1 MATVARVVLCGMG
14 AIGTE
19 ILAYLIKRSH
29 EVVGVVDS
37 DPEKVGRSVAEITG
51 LPLAVRVS
59 PTIMDLQLDGADVA
73 VFSTKSRIL
82 DIKGDISHAA
92 TAGLD
97 VVATSEEMAYP
108 AYAGGEAAAELDML
122 AKERGVTILG
132 VGVNP
137 GFVMDWVPALAASA
151 CKSPASIHV
160 VRSVDVSRR
169 RRQLQAK
176 TGVGHTRAKFE
187 KEMSEGVIGHV
198 GLVESAHLIALSLGK
213 QLEGL
218 KHGVF
223 PVVGSED
230 YVMGVRQF
238 AEGKAGDCLIRLD
251 LEMTM
256 TSADFDVI
264 EVKGEPEV
272 KLRFEKGVFGD
283 SATVALTVHAAE
295 RVGNARPGLITVL
308 DLPLSLPPA

>member
-1 MATVARVVLCGMG
+1 LGRVVLCGMG
-14 AIGTE
+14 AIGTD
-19 ILAYLIKRSH
+19 ILSYLLKRSH
-29 EVVGVVDS
+29 EVIGVVDNDS
-37 DPEKVGRSVAEITG
+37 QKVGRTVAELTG
-51 LPLAVRVS
+51 LPLAIRVS
-59 PTIMDLQLDGADVA
+59 GSLKDVQLENVDV
-73 VFSTKSRIL
+73 VIFSTRSRIPEMVD
-82 DIKGDISHAA
+82 DIAYAASKGC
-92 TAGLD
+92 D
-97 VVATSEEMAYP
+97 VVTTSEEMAYP
-108 AYAGGEAAAELDML
+108 SYAGASHVL
-122 AKERGVTILG
+122 ALEKVAKDNEVTIVG

-137 GFVMDWVPALAASA
+137 GFVMDWIPALVASA
-151 CKSPASIHV
+151 TKNPTFIHV

-176 TGVGHTRAKFE
+176 TGVGHTRARFE
-187 KEMSEGVIGHV
+187 KEKQEGVLGHV

-213 QLEGL
+213 PLEGL
-218 KHGVF
+218 KHEVF

-256 TSADFDVI
+256 TSADFDVV
-264 EVKGEPEV
+264 EVKGDPEL

-295 RVGNARPGLITVL
+295 RVGRARAGLITVL
-308 DLPLSLPPA
+308 DLPLTREGTP

>member
-1 MATVARVVLCGMG
+1 MG

-19 ILAYLIKRSH
+19 VLGYLLKRSH
-29 EVVGVVDS
+29 EVVGVVDT
-37 DPEKVGRSVAEITG
+37 DPEKVGRTVAELTG
-51 LPLAVRVS
+51 LPIAIRVS
-59 PTIMDLQLDGADVA
+59 NSIKEAPLENADVA
-73 VFSTKSRIL
+73 IFSTKSRIPEL
-82 DIKGDISHAA
+82 VEDISYAA
-92 TAGLD
+92 TKGVD
-97 VVATSEEMAYP
+97 VVTTSEEMAYP
-108 AYAGGEAAAELDML
+108 LYAGASYVPALDKV
-122 AKERGVTILG
+122 AKDNGVTVVG

-137 GFVMDWVPALAASA
+137 GFVMDWVPALVTSA
-151 CKSPASIHV
+151 TKNPTIIHV

-176 TGVGHTRAKFE
+176 TGVGHTRAKFD
-187 KEMSEGVIGHV
+187 KEMEEGVIGHL

-213 QLEGL
+213 ELEGL

-238 AEGKAGDCLIRLD
+238 VEGKAGSCFIRLD
-251 LEMTM
+251 LEMSM
-256 TSADFDVI
+256 TSADFDVV
-264 EVKGEPEV
+264 EVKGDPDI

-295 RVGNARPGLITVL
+295 RVGRARPGLITVL
-308 DLPLSLPPA
+308 DLPLSGS

>member
-1 MATVARVVLCGMG
+1 VARVVLCGVG

-19 ILAYLIKRSH
+19 ILSYLLKRGH
-29 EVVGVVDS
+29 EVVGVVDN
-37 DPEKVGRSVAEITG
+37 DPQKVGRTVAELSG
-51 LPLAVRVS
+51 LPLAVRVVGS
-59 PTIMDLQLDGADVA
+59 IKDVALDGADVA
-73 VFSTKSRIL
+73 VLSTRSRVPDL
-82 DIKGDISHAA
+82 VDDISFAVN
-92 TAGLD
+92 AGLD
-97 VVATSEEMAYP
+97 VVTTSEEMAYP
-108 AYAGGEAAAELDML
+108 AYAGGGAAPTLDKL
-122 AKERGVTILG
+122 AKEKGVTIVG

-137 GFVMDWVPALAASA
+137 GFVMDWVPALVISA
-151 CKSPASIHV
+151 TKDPTSIHV

-187 KEMSEGVIGHV
+187 KEMKEGVLGHV

-213 QLEGL
+213 PLEGL

-238 AEGKAGDCLIRLD
+238 AEGRAGDCLIRLD

-256 TSADFDVI
+256 TSADFDVV
-264 EVKGEPEV
+264 EVKGDPEL

-295 RVGNARPGLITVL
+295 RVGIAKPGLITVL
-308 DLPLSLPPA
+308 DLPLSR